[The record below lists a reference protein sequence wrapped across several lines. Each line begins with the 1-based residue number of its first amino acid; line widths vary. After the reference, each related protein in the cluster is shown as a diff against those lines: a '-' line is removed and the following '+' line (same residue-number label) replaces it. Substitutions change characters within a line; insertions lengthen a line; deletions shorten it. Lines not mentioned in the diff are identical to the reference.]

1 MLALWHADGTPL
13 ASLAGLDVWRTLISA
28 VPGRPRCGA
37 RPVQPFGREKACGGY
52 LPDLTTAGARRVVY
66 GLHLVA
72 FTVWSMSM
80 KGNEMNTSTK
90 IRLGVVAGLVIMAVI
105 WILQNGGAVET
116 KFLFFTVIM
125 PKTVMLAITLL
136 AGIATGLLLAWALS
150 GRCWKRTEKPASAP
164 DKQ

>member
-1 MLALWHADGTPL
+1 
-13 ASLAGLDVWRTLISA
+13 
-28 VPGRPRCGA
+28 
-37 RPVQPFGREKACGGY
+37 
-52 LPDLTTAGARRVVY
+52 
-66 GLHLVA
+66 
-72 FTVWSMSM
+72 
-80 KGNEMNTSTK
+80 MNTSTK

-150 GRCWKRTEKPASAP
+150 GRGWKRTEKPASAP